1 MNSRNGRASAP
12 PNSESVDMSTLHLDR
27 RAADLAQKVAE
38 FPGDHLLKMNELA
51 AWPAVSE
58 VSVKRWHLAGIGPRA
73 TKVGLNAVRFRKDD
87 VLAWLEKRA
96 ALAEA

>member
-51 AWPAVSE
+51 AWLAVSE
-58 VSVKRWHLAGIGPRA
+58 VSVKRWHPAGIGPRA
-73 TKVGLNAVRFRKDD
+73 TKIGLNAVSIPKDAA
-87 VLAWLEKRA
+87 LEWPEKRHPPP
-96 ALAEA
+96 EG